1 MSERLNK
8 ENFNSSINQEKLV
21 LVDFYSDSCI
31 PCKKLNPVLAQLE
44 ESSAGKAVIYKV
56 NINFDSELAEKYNVL
71 SAPTLILFKAGKEI
85 DSKTGF
91 QTLETLEE
99 WIDEIISN
107 Q

>member
-8 ENFNSSINQEKLV
+8 GNFDSSINQEKLV

-31 PCKKLNPVLAQLE
+31 PCKRLNPILAELE
-44 ESSAGKAVIYKV
+44 KVYADKAAFYKV
-56 NINFDSELAEKYNVL
+56 NVNFDFELAEQYGVM

-85 DSKTGF
+85 DRKTGF
-91 QTLETLEE
+91 QLKENLED
-99 WIDEIISN
+99 WIN

>member
-1 MSERLNK
+1 MSKRLNK

-31 PCKKLNPVLAQLE
+31 PCKKLNPVLTQLE
-44 ESSAGKAVIYKV
+44 ESSAEKAAIYKV
-56 NINFDSELAEKYNVL
+56 NINFDSELAEKYEIM
-71 SAPTLILFKAGKEI
+71 SSPTLIIFKNEKEI

-99 WIDEIISN
+99 WINEIISN

>member
-8 ENFNSSINQEKLV
+8 ENFDSSISQKKLV

-31 PCKKLNPVLAQLE
+31 PCKRLNPVLSELE
-44 ESSAGKAVIYKV
+44 ESSANKAAFYKV
-56 NINFDSELAEKYNVL
+56 NINFDLELAEKYGVM

-85 DSKTGF
+85 DRKTGF
-91 QTLETLEE
+91 QTKEVLED
-99 WIDEIISN
+99 WII

>member
-8 ENFNSSINQEKLV
+8 ETFDSSINQEKLV

-31 PCKKLNPVLAQLE
+31 PCKRLNPVISQLE
-44 ESSAGKAVIYKV
+44 EASANKAAFYKV
-56 NINFDSELAEKYNVL
+56 NINFDLELAEKYGVM

-85 DSKTGF
+85 DRKTGF
-91 QTLETLEE
+91 QTKEVLED
-99 WIDEIISN
+99 WIN

>member
-8 ENFNSSINQEKLV
+8 ENFDSSINQEKLV

-31 PCKKLNPVLAQLE
+31 PCKRLNPVLTQLE
-44 ESSAGKAVIYKV
+44 QSSAEKAAIYKV
-56 NINFDSELAEKYNVL
+56 NVNFDSELSEKYDVMA
-71 SAPTLILFKAGKEI
+71 APTLILFKAGNEL
-85 DSKTGF
+85 DRKTGF

-99 WIDEIISN
+99 WINEIISN